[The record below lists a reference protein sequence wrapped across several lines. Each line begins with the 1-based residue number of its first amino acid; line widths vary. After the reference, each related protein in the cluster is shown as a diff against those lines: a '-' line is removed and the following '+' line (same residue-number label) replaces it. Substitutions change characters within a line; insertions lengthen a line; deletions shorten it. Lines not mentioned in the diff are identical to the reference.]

1 MGRKSW
7 GDEGYAAEELVAE
20 LGAAFLGA
28 ELGLRPDHVEDH
40 AAYMAGWLKALKNDR
55 RFIFIAA
62 AKAQEAADYLLGR
75 KATAEKVAE
84 AA

>member
-1 MGRKSW
+1 MGRKRW

-28 ELGLRPDHVEDH
+28 ELGLRPDHIEDH
-40 AAYMAGWLKALKNDR
+40 AAYIAGWLKTLRDDR

-75 KATAEKVAE
+75 KAVAE
-84 AA
+84 GLADAA

>member
-1 MGRKSW
+1 MGRKAW

-28 ELGLRPDHVEDH
+28 ELGLRPDHIEDH
-40 AAYMAGWLKALKNDR
+40 AAYLAHWLNVLKNDR

-62 AKAQEAADYLLGR
+62 ARAQAAADYLLR
-75 KATAEKVAE
+75 RAQPAEQSKAA
-84 AA
+84 